1 MKILIIGSE
10 GMLGHDLVDIL
21 STENEISTTT
31 IDTLDI
37 TEIDKTIETVKKNNP
52 DVVVHAAAFT
62 DVDGSESNPDLAYKV
77 NALGTRNVA
86 VACKESDCAMVYFCT
101 DYVFDGTKG
110 SPYYE
115 YDKPNPLGVYGKT
128 KYAGEVY
135 IRDTLSKFYIVR
147 TSWLYGYH
155 GPNFV
160 TTMLNLTKTNNTI
173 SVVNDQIG
181 SPTYTVDLA
190 KAVVQLITKP
200 AYGIYHITNSEHCSW
215 YEFAEEIFAVAG
227 VDVDLKPV
235 TTEEFLRP
243 APRPKY
249 SVLENYNWKMEGF
262 SPIRSYKEALRDY
275 LKLLKIRPLS
285 KFSPFI

>member
-1 MKILIIGSE
+1 MKVLIIGSE

-21 STENEISTTT
+21 SAENEISTTT

-37 TEIDKTIETVKKNNP
+37 TDINKTIKTVKEINP

-62 DVDGSESNPDLAYKV
+62 NVDGSESNPDLAYKV
-77 NALGTRNVA
+77 NVLGTRNVA
-86 VACKESDCAMVYFCT
+86 VACSEADSALVYICT

-115 YDKPNPLGVYGKT
+115 YDQTNPLSVYGKT
-128 KYAGEVY
+128 KHLGEVY
-135 IRDTLSKFYIVR
+135 IRDILNKFYIVR
-147 TSWLYGYH
+147 TAWLYGFH

-160 TTMLNLTKTNNTI
+160 TTMLNLAKTNDTI
-173 SVVNDQIG
+173 SVVSDQIG

-190 KAVVQLITKP
+190 NAIAQLIKKP
-200 AYGIYHITNSEHCSW
+200 AYGIYHVTNSEHCSW
-215 YEFAEEIFAVAG
+215 YEYAREIFDIAG
-227 VDVDLKPV
+227 IDIELKPV
-235 TTEEFLRP
+235 TTEEFGSP

-262 SPIRSYKEALRDY
+262 PEIRSYKEALRAYMD
-275 LKLLKIRPLS
+275 LL
-285 KFSPFI
+285 

>member
-21 STENEISTTT
+21 SKENEISTTT

-37 TEIDKTIETVKKNNP
+37 TDIEKTIKTVKKINP

-62 DVDGSESNPDLAYKV
+62 DVDGSESNEDIAYKV
-77 NALGTRNVA
+77 NSIGTRNVA
-86 VACKESDCAMVYFCT
+86 VACQEADSALVYICT

-110 SPYYE
+110 SSYYE
-115 YDKPNPLGVYGKT
+115 YDTTNPLGVYGKT
-128 KYAGEVY
+128 KYLGEVY
-135 IRDTLSKFYIVR
+135 IRDILNKFYIIR
-147 TSWLYGYH
+147 TSWLYGFH

-160 TTMLNLTKTNNTI
+160 KTMLNLAETNDSI
-173 SVVNDQIG
+173 SVVDDQIG

-190 KAVVQLITKP
+190 TAISKLIKKP
-200 AYGIYHITNSEHCSW
+200 VYGIYHLTNSDHCSW
-215 YEFAEEIFAVAG
+215 YEYAKEIFEIAG
-227 VDVDLKPV
+227 IKVEVKPV
-235 TTEEFLRP
+235 STEEFPRP

-262 SPIRSYKEALRDY
+262 KEIRSYKDALRDY
-275 LKLLKIRPLS
+275 MKLLNK
-285 KFSPFI
+285 KEN